1 MEILY
6 LTLLS
11 VKKWPAAV
19 LEQKAKI
26 VTEFSTELRH
36 FVKNMHE
43 TMRASQGIGL
53 AANQVNDLR
62 RIITIEIPQSEVSG
76 EFEEKKPWHD
86 KPYTIIN
93 PQIIKEVGKIRS
105 KEGCLSFPDIYEY
118 ISRFE
123 RIQIKYCNEKGKEL
137 ELEADGLF
145 SICLQHEID
154 HLDGIVFI
162 ERMSRLK
169 KNLILAKIRKRD
181 KKVDP

>member
-19 LEQKAKI
+19 LEKKAKT
-26 VTEFSTELRH
+26 VTEFSNELRY
-36 FVKNMHE
+36 FVKSMHE
-43 TMRASQGIGL
+43 TMQASQGIGL

-62 RIITIEIPQSEVSG
+62 RIITIEIPRSEVNE

-93 PQIIKEVGKIRS
+93 PQIIKKVGKIRS

-118 ISRFE
+118 VDRFE

-181 KKVDP
+181 KKG